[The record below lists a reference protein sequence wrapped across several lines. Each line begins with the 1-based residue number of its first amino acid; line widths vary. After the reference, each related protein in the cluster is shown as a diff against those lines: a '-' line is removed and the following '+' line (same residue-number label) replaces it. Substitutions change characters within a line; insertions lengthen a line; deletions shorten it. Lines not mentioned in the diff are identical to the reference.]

1 MKSTYHIQYLILKF
15 FANRFDLFNCNLTLR
30 VMVLGLERK
39 VRGNILLLFRA
50 QFVKLLY
57 SRSHLTNLGVADY
70 LKNPLSYKNQSQDEI
85 TVIVYTHSSL

>member
-1 MKSTYHIQYLILKF
+1 MF
-15 FANRFDLFNCNLTLR
+15 FTNYFDLT
-30 VMVLGLERK
+30 VLGLERK

-57 SRSHLTNLGVADY
+57 SRPHLTNLGVADY
-70 LKNPLSYKNQSQDEI
+70 LKNPLSYQNQSQDEI